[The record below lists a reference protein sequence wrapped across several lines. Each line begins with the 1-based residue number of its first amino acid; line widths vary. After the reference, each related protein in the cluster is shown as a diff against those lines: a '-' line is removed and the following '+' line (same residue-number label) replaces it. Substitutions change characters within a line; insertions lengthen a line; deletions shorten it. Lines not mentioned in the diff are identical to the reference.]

1 MPLEGFISG
10 GEDRPGIRYCEVST
24 TYGRVP
30 QRWVVVFS
38 QSARDREKKTLDR
51 AIRRE
56 SRSLEDALSVLSRH
70 TFSCREDAQAAWDE
84 IFRKVRYHR
93 PGTCEVTEE
102 TGHATAGR
110 PKRGTTPEGVGSR
123 IAGSFAEDTEA
134 IQTTL
139 SRKGFFVVATNV
151 LEEDTISAYE
161 LIDLYKAQGVS
172 VEAGFRFF
180 KDPLFFADAF
190 FLKSARRIM
199 ALTMVMGLALL
210 VYALAEEELRRTL
223 KTLKES
229 LPNQKKRPT
238 SRPTMRWIF
247 QLMEG
252 IHWAPSRGDPK
263 GRVTM
268 KEVQKKIVSFFSPEV
283 KAIYG
288 V

>member
-1 MPLEGFISG
+1 M
-10 GEDRPGIRYCEVST
+10 
-24 TYGRVP
+24 
-30 QRWVVVFS
+30 
-38 QSARDREKKTLDR
+38 
-51 AIRRE
+51 
-56 SRSLEDALSVLSRH
+56 
-70 TFSCREDAQAAWDE
+70 
-84 IFRKVRYHR
+84 
-93 PGTCEVTEE
+93 
-102 TGHATAGR
+102 
-110 PKRGTTPEGVGSR
+110 
-123 IAGSFAEDTEA
+123 
-134 IQTTL
+134 

-151 LEEDTISAYE
+151 LEEDTISASE

-172 VEAGFRFF
+172 VEEGFRFF

-199 ALTMVMGLALL
+199 ALTMMMGLALL

-252 IHWAPSRGDPK
+252 SHWAPSRGDPK
-263 GRVTM
+263 GRVAM
-268 KEVQKKIVSFFSPEV
+268 KEVQEKIVSFFSPEV

-288 V
+288 VL